1 MEEKGEGG
9 EGKGGG
15 GEEREEEGGEG
26 GERGEGR
33 VPRLSEKIVFMYS
46 GISFSP
52 KPAHPSP
59 PIHTTPRRRTAA
71 PLDRYGE
78 I

>member
-1 MEEKGEGG
+1 MMEEKGEGG

-26 GERGEGR
+26 GEGGERGEGK

-52 KPAHPSP
+52 KPALPSP
-59 PIHTTPRRRTAA
+59 LHPHHTTPPRRRAA
-71 PLDRYGE
+71 
-78 I
+78 